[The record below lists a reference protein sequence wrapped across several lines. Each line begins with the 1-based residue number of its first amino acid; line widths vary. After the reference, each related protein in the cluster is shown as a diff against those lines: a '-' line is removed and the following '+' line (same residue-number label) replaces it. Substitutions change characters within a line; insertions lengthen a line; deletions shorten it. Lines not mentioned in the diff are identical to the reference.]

1 MIKRIRKMAALSTI
15 TIFLVC
21 NFLYMSVIQV
31 YAEPRTGDIEID
43 YTGRT
48 DYRDNIILS
57 GAKFEIF
64 PIQYLDN
71 EVLTWRDEFADC
83 GISLEDS
90 SSGAREEQ
98 AKKLFQYAKDHNI
111 SGIIHVTDEAGH
123 THFLDL
129 AEGVYLLAEIGDVDN
144 GVDEF
149 ESAPFLVYIPSEVS
163 GEFEYDVDV
172 EPKADWVSHEG
183 HPVGPDEPDD
193 PDKPENPEKD
203 PEDTPDKDP
212 DITPDKTPETNPSHT
227 GDGGDSSIIQKI
239 LNTVK
244 TGDETNLIMWSL
256 MVLISL
262 GVMIVL
268 YRKKIKK

>member
-1 MIKRIRKMAALSTI
+1 MAALSII

-21 NFLYMSVIQV
+21 NFFFISVMQV

-43 YTGRT
+43 YRGRT

-64 PIQYLDN
+64 PIQYIDDG
-71 EVLTWRDEFADC
+71 VLVWRDEFAGC

-98 AKKLFQYAKDHNI
+98 AKKLFQYAKEHSI
-111 SGIIHVTDEAGH
+111 SGIIHVTDEVGH

-129 AEGVYLLAEIGDVDN
+129 AEGVYLLAEIGEVDN

-149 ESAPFLVYIPSEVS
+149 DSAPFLVYIPSEVS

-193 PDKPENPEKD
+193 PDNPGKD
-203 PEDTPDKDP
+203 PEDTSDKDP
-212 DITPDKTPETNPSHT
+212 DITPDKTPETNLSQT
-227 GDGGDSSIIQKI
+227 GVANSSIIQKI
-239 LNTVK
+239 RNTVK
-244 TGDETNLIMWSL
+244 TGDETNLVMWSST
-256 MVLISL
+256 VLISL
-262 GVMIVL
+262 GVILVL
-268 YRKKIKK
+268 YRKKTKK

>member
-1 MIKRIRKMAALSTI
+1 MAALSTI

-21 NFLYMSVIQV
+21 NFLFMSVIQV

-149 ESAPFLVYIPSEVS
+149 DSAPFLVYIPSEVS

-183 HPVGPDEPDD
+183 EPVYPGADEPDNPDEPE
-193 PDKPENPEKD
+193 KEPEK
-203 PEDTPDKDP
+203 TPDTSLK
-212 DITPDKTPETNPSHT
+212 NPSNGTTEHISEE
-227 GDGGDSSIIQKI
+227 DKLKENDNLPKI
-239 LNTVK
+239 LKVAK
-244 TGDETNLIMWSL
+244 TGDKSNVVICGMGILVSVGLIFYC
-256 MVLISL
+256 IKR
-262 GVMIVL
+262 
-268 YRKKIKK
+268 RKK